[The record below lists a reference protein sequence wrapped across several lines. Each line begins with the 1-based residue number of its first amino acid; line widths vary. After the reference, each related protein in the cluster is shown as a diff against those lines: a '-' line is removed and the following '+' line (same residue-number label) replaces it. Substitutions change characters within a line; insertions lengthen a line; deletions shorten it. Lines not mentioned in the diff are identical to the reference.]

1 MQIDER
7 SLNQL
12 LQPDDHARVIWAYV
26 AQLDLSP
33 LLVRIK
39 AVHGHA
45 GSPPIDPRISLSLWI
60 LATTHGVGSAREL
73 DRLTAT
79 HLSYQWLCGGVSVNY
94 HTLSDFRSL
103 HGEFLDGLLTQTV
116 ATLVNEGLVPLHEVA
131 QDGVRVRA
139 HAGANTF
146 RREASLQECLAQAQA
161 QVETLRGQVDDDA
174 GAASRRQQAARERAA
189 RERQERIED
198 ALAQR
203 QEWADRQ
210 REMIAE
216 KGAKRKEPRAS
227 TTDPDARTLRMGD
240 GGTRPAFNIQY
251 ATDTDSGI
259 VVAVDVG
266 NVGSDSGQMLP
277 MVEQIDER
285 YEQKPARMLVDG
297 DFATLA
303 DIEAVQTQHGIDVYA
318 PVRNAATEQAKGN
331 DPYRPK
337 RNDTRGVAT
346 WRVRMGTE
354 EAKAIYKRRAST
366 AEWVNARV
374 RNNGLQQL
382 LVRGLKKVR
391 ATALL
396 HALTSNLMPTMLL
409 RARRAAA

>member
-1 MQIDER
+1 
-7 SLNQL
+7 
-12 LQPDDHARVIWAYV
+12 
-26 AQLDLSP
+26 
-33 LLVRIK
+33 
-39 AVHGHA
+39 
-45 GSPPIDPRISLSLWI
+45 
-60 LATTHGVGSAREL
+60 
-73 DRLTAT
+73 
-79 HLSYQWLCGGVSVNY
+79 
-94 HTLSDFRSL
+94 
-103 HGEFLDGLLTQTV
+103 
-116 ATLVNEGLVPLHEVA
+116 
-131 QDGVRVRA
+131 
-139 HAGANTF
+139 
-146 RREASLQECLAQAQA
+146 
-161 QVETLRGQVDDDA
+161 
-174 GAASRRQQAARERAA
+174 
-189 RERQERIED
+189 
-198 ALAQR
+198 
-203 QEWADRQ
+203 
-210 REMIAE
+210 
-216 KGAKRKEPRAS
+216 
-227 TTDPDARTLRMGD
+227 
-240 GGTRPAFNIQY
+240 
-251 ATDTDSGI
+251 
-259 VVAVDVG
+259 
-266 NVGSDSGQMLP
+266 

-337 RNDTRGVAT
+337 RNDTPGVAT
-346 WRVRMGTE
+346 WRVHMGTE